1 MKFSNFAVI
10 YCPFGRCL
18 EINPP
23 LDWITEWG
31 IPKLANQFP
40 FIAYSSFGAKFIYFS
55 INHTCMW
62 IYVMSDCKDKLFQEY
77 FSGFKHY
84 GTNIHVRLV
93 SLSRYSE
100 LPTLEQPS
108 LCLYILFPNSMR
120 NKFLNKKKIRQSL
133 KRT

>member
-1 MKFSNFAVI
+1 MTFRDQA
-10 YCPFGRCL
+10 
-18 EINPP
+18 P
-23 LDWITEWG
+23 LGWITGWELRN
-31 IPKLANQFP
+31 LASQLP
-40 FIAYSSFGAKFIYFS
+40 FTAFSSFGASFIYFS
-55 INHTCMW
+55 TNHTCMW
-62 IYVMSDCKDKLFQEY
+62 IYIMPDCKDKLLKEY

-120 NKFLNKKKIRQSL
+120 NKFLNKTKKFGKIWEGLQL
-133 KRT
+133 VDLHNN